1 MVELTNVKE
10 TKEIDESEMEKR
22 VEGLSEQM
30 KNQQEYG
37 IRNKKAEYKKL
48 QNKLK
53 KQRNKEN
60 RKRRRAGLEEENKQV
75 VLNNKDMKEQLNQ
88 KEDRESTDEEVIYE
102 IQENEELRKM
112 FGEACKFLVGLDYQN
127 TLEKD
132 QSNDKSQNI
141 QGERSKGKQEIES
154 CEKVVENNNETD
166 KNKRAEIIDSINN
179 YEGVSMKLIME
190 EEEEE
195 EEEREE
201 KERKRRREF
210 LQEMKNRNNGVV
222 GKMTVKELKERT
234 NHPELVE
241 IWDTTAEDPEF
252 LVYLKGC
259 QGSVKIPQHWN
270 SKRRYLQGKKGLE
283 RPPYQLP
290 HFIEETKI
298 AEIRALIL
306 EEESKMTMKQKQR
319 RKIRPKL
326 NRMDIDYQ
334 VLHDAF
340 FIHSTKPHLT
350 QFGDLYY
357 EGKEFEFK
365 FKNIRP
371 GRLSQRLKD
380 ALGMQPNWPPPWLI
394 RMQKYGPP
402 PSYPYLRVPG
412 VNSQIP
418 NGCEFGFRPGEWGK
432 PPLDDHGN
440 PIWGL
445 LPPIEDDD
453 INYSKNPKI
462 TNNSKSNLYS
472 SFDYWGEIEYN
483 HFDDLEDSEDQDHD
497 EHKEKQNHT
506 SNIITNNTKN
516 PNYTNSNNN
525 DNVTICSSNLLTG
538 GNNNNLYLVE
548 NPQDNKNS
556 NQNNPSISVN
566 TNPFLFNYNQISSN
580 QDNKNKAGQQPL
592 YTVLE
597 RKDLK
602 MDDNSIFPSTYIYNH
617 K

>member
-1 MVELTNVKE
+1 MDELVSKEEVKRIDEDEKKKQVKE
-10 TKEIDESEMEKR
+10 ITEKIA
-22 VEGLSEQM
+22 
-30 KNQQEYG
+30 NQKDYEHKDK
-37 IRNKKAEYKKL
+37 RTEYKKL
-48 QNKLK
+48 HNKLK
-53 KQRNKEN
+53 KNRNKEN
-60 RKRRRAGLEEENKQV
+60 RKRRKVKLEEESQK
-75 VLNNKDMKEQLNQ
+75 LGLFNKDVGNTLDQ
-88 KEDRESTDEEVIYE
+88 KENTHEEVIYE
-102 IQENEELRKM
+102 IQENEDLKRM
-112 FGEACKFLVGLDYQN
+112 FGESCKILIGLNHKNNIEEQDI
-127 TLEKD
+127 EKD
-132 QSNDKSQNI
+132 LLKDNT
-141 QGERSKGKQEIES
+141 
-154 CEKVVENNNETD
+154 ENNENKKTETVDDFQKNEG
-166 KNKRAEIIDSINN
+166 I
-179 YEGVSMKLIME
+179 SMELLME

-195 EEEREE
+195 KEERE
-201 KERKRRREF
+201 KKKRREF
-210 LQEMKNRNNGVV
+210 LQEMKNRNNGVI
-222 GKMTVKELKERT
+222 GKMTIKELKEKT

-283 RPPYQLP
+283 RPPYKLP

-365 FKNIRP
+365 FRNIRP

-445 LPPIEDDD
+445 LPPLEDDD
-453 INYSKNPKI
+453 SNYFKSTKN
-462 TNNSKSNLYS
+462 TNNSKNTLYS
-472 SFDYWGEIEYN
+472 AFDYWGEIEYN
-483 HFDDLEDSEDQDHD
+483 QFDDLEDSDNQDHD
-497 EHKEKQNHT
+497 EQNQDKQSHNN
-506 SNIITNNTKN
+506 NIITNNIG
-516 PNYTNSNNN
+516 SNNYN
-525 DNVTICSSNLLTG
+525 SI
-538 GNNNNLYLVE
+538 NNNGNITTSSGSFPTGSNSGNLYLIE
-548 NPQDNKNS
+548 NSQDNTTNIQNS
-556 NQNNPSISVN
+556 VSISAS
-566 TNPFLFNYNQISSN
+566 TNPFLFSYNQATG
-580 QDNKNKAGQQPL
+580 DKDYKNKDNQLPL
-592 YTVLE
+592 YTILE

-602 MDDNSIFPSTYIYNH
+602 IDASSIFPSAYNYNY
-617 K
+617 KQ

>member
-1 MVELTNVKE
+1 MEEPLNLRKIQGIDKE
-10 TKEIDESEMEKR
+10 ENGMKGII
-22 VEGLSEQM
+22 EGQVLEV
-30 KNQQEYG
+30 NQSQEYSG
-37 IRNKKAEYKKL
+37 NKNKKRSEYKKL
-48 QNKLK
+48 QNRLK

-60 RKRRRAGLEEENKQV
+60 RKKRRIRQVENQCID
-75 VLNNKDMKEQLNQ
+75 LLNKDEKNSVDDFKDKEELIVF
-88 KEDRESTDEEVIYE
+88 K
-102 IQENEELRKM
+102 IQENEELKRL
-112 FGEACKFLVGLDYQN
+112 FGESCKLLIGLDHQN
-127 TLEKD
+127 FLEETE
-132 QSNDKSQNI
+132 NDTEKKETYEEENEENKKSLDNI
-141 QGERSKGKQEIES
+141 HDG
-154 CEKVVENNNETD
+154 NEG
-166 KNKRAEIIDSINN
+166 I
-179 YEGVSMKLIME
+179 SMKLLME
-190 EEEEE
+190 EEEDED
-195 EEEREE
+195 EEREE
-201 KERKRRREF
+201 MEKKRRHEF
-210 LQEMKNRNNGVV
+210 LQEMKSRNNGVI
-222 GKMTVKELKERT
+222 GKMTVKELKEKT

-252 LVYLKGC
+252 LVYLKSC
-259 QGSVKIPQHWN
+259 QGSVRIPHHWN

-283 RPPYQLP
+283 RPPYKLP

-340 FIHSTKPHLT
+340 FIHSTKPYLT

-371 GRLSQRLKD
+371 GKLSQRLKD
-380 ALGMQPNWPPPWLI
+380 ALGMQPNWPPPWLV

-432 PPLDDHGN
+432 PPLDDHGK

-453 INYSKNPKI
+453 S
-462 TNNSKSNLYS
+462 NNSKNNSSLYS
-472 SFDYWGEIEYN
+472 SAFDYWGEIEYDQL
-483 HFDDLEDSEDQDHD
+483 DDLENSDDNQQDELTEAQSHGTGILA
-497 EHKEKQNHT
+497 KNT
-506 SNIITNNTKN
+506 SINS
-516 PNYTNSNNN
+516 NSNNSAHE
-525 DNVTICSSNLLTG
+525 VSSIIGAGSSN
-538 GNNNNLYLVE
+538 NYSYSVE
-548 NPQDNKNS
+548 NPQGEDNNT
-556 NQNNPSISVN
+556 SISVI
-566 TNPFLFNYNQISSN
+566 NPFLFTHNQANSIKGRNNNNNNNNNNEVSQS
-580 QDNKNKAGQQPL
+580 PL

-597 RKDLK
+597 RKDLR
-602 MDDNSIFPSTYIYNH
+602 MDNNSIFPSSYTYSY